1 MKIRKYAAIDIGSN
15 AVRLLISNV
24 IESKQQTQF
33 FKNSLVRVPIRLG
46 QDSFTSGKISDRNI
60 KRLVD
65 SIKSFKIL
73 MNVHGVENYLA
84 YATSALRD
92 AKNGNI
98 IVSKIL
104 FKTGINIEIID
115 GRREAKIISKTDVF
129 QEIDIEKTYLYVD
142 VGGGSTEFSIILG
155 GKRID
160 SISFKIGTVRLLNK
174 SVDDKI
180 WNQVEKWIRK
190 KTETFKKIYLMGTG
204 GNINKIHKISNIKD
218 NRPITYLA
226 MSSIYNKLNSL
237 TYNERII
244 QLGLNPDRSDVIIL
258 AAEIF
263 LKTLHWSGAKVI
275 YVPKMG
281 LSDGMIRELYYEQN
295 SD

>member
-1 MKIRKYAAIDIGSN
+1 MRIRKYAAIDIGSN

-46 QDSFTSGKISDRNI
+46 EDSFTSGKISNRNI
-60 KRLVD
+60 NRLLE
-65 SIKSFKIL
+65 SIQSFKIL

-92 AKNGNI
+92 AKNSHL
-98 IVSKIL
+98 IVNEVL
-104 FKTGINIEIID
+104 NKTGINIEIIN
-115 GRREAKIISKTDVF
+115 GKREAKIISKTDVF
-129 QEIDIEKTYLYVD
+129 QSIDIDKTYLYVD
-142 VGGGSTEFSIILG
+142 VGGGSTEFSVIYG
-155 GKRID
+155 GKTID

-180 WNQVEKWIRK
+180 WNQVEDWVRK
-190 KTETFKKIYLMGTG
+190 KTKPYKKIYLMGTG

-237 TYNERII
+237 TYEERII
-244 QLGLNPDRSDVIIL
+244 QMGLNPDRSDVIVL
-258 AAEIF
+258 ASEIF
-263 LKTLHWSGAKVI
+263 LKTLIWSGAKVI

-281 LSDGMIRELYYEQN
+281 LADGMIRELYYESVQ
-295 SD
+295 

>member
-1 MKIRKYAAIDIGSN
+1 MRIRKYAAIDIGSN

-46 QDSFTSGKISDRNI
+46 EDSFTSGKISNRNI
-60 KRLVD
+60 NRLLE
-65 SIKSFKIL
+65 SIQSFKIL

-92 AKNGNI
+92 AKNGDL
-98 IVSKIL
+98 IVNEI
-104 FKTGINIEIID
+104 FNKTGINIEIIN
-115 GRREAKIISKTDVF
+115 GKREAKIISKTDVF
-129 QEIDIEKTYLYVD
+129 QSIDIDKTYLYVD
-142 VGGGSTEFSIILG
+142 VGGGSTELSIIFG
-155 GKRID
+155 GKRVE

-174 SVDDKI
+174 SVDDEI
-180 WNQVEKWIRK
+180 WNQVEDWVRK
-190 KTETFKKIYLMGTG
+190 RTKPYKKIYLMGTG

-237 TYNERII
+237 TYEERII
-244 QLGLNPDRSDVIIL
+244 EMGLNPDRSDVIVL
-258 AAEIF
+258 ASEIF
-263 LKTLHWSGAKVI
+263 LKTLIWSGAKVI

-281 LSDGMIRELYYEQN
+281 LADGMIRELYYESMQ
-295 SD
+295 

>member
-1 MKIRKYAAIDIGSN
+1 MRIRKYAAIDIGSN

-46 QDSFTSGKISDRNI
+46 EDSFTSGKISNRNI
-60 KRLVD
+60 NRLLE
-65 SIKSFKIL
+65 SIQSFKIL

-92 AKNGNI
+92 AKNGNL
-98 IVSKIL
+98 IVNEVL
-104 FKTGINIEIID
+104 NKTGINIEIIN
-115 GRREAKIISKTDVF
+115 GKREAKIISKTDVF
-129 QEIDIEKTYLYVD
+129 QSIDIDKTYLYVD
-142 VGGGSTEFSIILG
+142 VGGGSTEFSVIYG

-174 SVDDKI
+174 SVDYKI
-180 WNQVEKWIRK
+180 WNQVEDWVRK
-190 KTETFKKIYLMGTG
+190 KTKPYKKIYLMGTG

-237 TYNERII
+237 TYEERII
-244 QLGLNPDRSDVIIL
+244 EMGLNPDRSDVIVL
-258 AAEIF
+258 ASEIF
-263 LKTLHWSGAKVI
+263 LKTLSWSAAKVI

-281 LSDGMIRELYYEQN
+281 LSDGMIRELYYESMQ
-295 SD
+295 